1 MTSLTYVRSTS
12 KAMADSKKKEGK
24 NEIQKLEYLEN
35 ENSFLDVV
43 KSFFV
48 IN

>member
-1 MTSLTYVRSTS
+1 
-12 KAMADSKKKEGK
+12 MADSKKKEGI

-43 KSFFV
+43 KSFF
-48 IN
+48 III